1 MALQGKFSKGL
12 AALFLVMLL
21 LAGCSGSK
29 EQEPVVP
36 VQAVKVR
43 QAAISQIVSGE
54 ALLFPVQE
62 AAISPKITAPV
73 KKFYVNR
80 GAKVKRGQLLAVLEN
95 RDLAASALENK
106 GSYQEAQAAYA
117 TATSATVPQDLQ
129 KAELDEKAAQK
140 QLDAA
145 QKVYD
150 SRQGLFQQ
158 GAVPRK
164 DVDDAAVALAQAR
177 EQYDLA
183 ERHLSALKA
192 GGTQQALNSANG
204 QLTSAQGKYLAA
216 QAALSYSEIRS
227 PIDGVVTDRPLYNG
241 EIAAAGTPF
250 ITVMDLREVIAKAH
264 LPADQAEVLKKGDAA
279 TISVTGLDRPMDG
292 KVTVVSPALD
302 PNSTTVEVW
311 VQAANPNG
319 ALKPGSSAQIS
330 ITAKTVPNAL
340 VIPSSALVKSEEGK
354 TQVMVIGPDSRAA
367 ARDVQ
372 PGIQQSDLVQIV
384 SGLNAGDEVITS
396 GAYGLPDKTKVSVTA
411 APEPTGEKPS
421 AAGDPKSAPNAQQD

>member
-1 MALQGKFSKGL
+1 
-12 AALFLVMLL
+12 MLT
-21 LAGCSGSK
+21 GCGGSK
-29 EQEPVVP
+29 EQEPVVS

-43 QAAISQIVSGE
+43 QAEISQIVSGE

-73 KKFYVNR
+73 KKFYVTR
-80 GAKVKRGQLLAVLEN
+80 GAKVHSGQLLAVLEN
-95 RDLAASALENK
+95 RDLAASELENK

-150 SRQGLFQQ
+150 SRQNLFQQ

-183 ERHLSALKA
+183 ERHLNALKS
-192 GGTQQALNSANG
+192 GGTQQALNSASG

-227 PIDGVVTDRPLYNG
+227 PIDGVVTDRPLYAG
-241 EIAAAGTPF
+241 EIAAAGTPL
-250 ITVMDLREVIAKAH
+250 ITVMDLRQVIAKAH
-264 LPADQAEVLKKGDAA
+264 LPADQAEVLKTGDAA
-279 TISVTGLDRPMDG
+279 TISVAGLDAPVEG

-302 PNSTTVEVW
+302 PNSTTVEIW
-311 VQAANPNG
+311 VQAPNPNNE
-319 ALKPGSSAQIS
+319 LKPGSSAQIS
-330 ITAKTVPNAL
+330 ITAKTVPGAL
-340 VIPSSALVKSEEGK
+340 VVPKSALLKSEEGK
-354 TQVMVIGPDSRAA
+354 TQVMVVGPDSRAA

-372 PGIQQSDLVQIV
+372 PGIQQNDVVQIV

-396 GAYGLPDKTKVSVTA
+396 GAYGLPEKTRVSVTA
-411 APEPTGEKPS
+411 APAPSNEKPS
-421 AAGDPKSAPNAQQD
+421 AAGDPKSADSSSNQD

>member
-1 MALQGKFSKGL
+1 MILAGAAVAL
-12 AALFLVMLL
+12 V
-21 LAGCSGSK
+21 GCSGNK
-29 EQEPVVP
+29 GQEPVVP
-36 VQAVKVR
+36 VQGAKVR
-43 QAAISQIVSGE
+43 QSAISQVVSGE

-62 AAISPKITAPV
+62 AAISPKLTAPV

-80 GAKVKRGQLLAVLEN
+80 GAKVHQGQLLAVLEN
-95 RDLAASALENK
+95 KDLAASALENK

-183 ERHLSALKA
+183 ERHLNALKS
-192 GGTQQALNSANG
+192 GGTQQALNSASG
-204 QLTSAQGKYLAA
+204 QLTSAQGKYLGA

-241 EIAAAGTPF
+241 EIATAGQPL
-250 ITVMDLREVIAKAH
+250 ITVMDLRQVIAKAH
-264 LPADQAEVLKKGDAA
+264 LPADQAAALHKGDAA
-279 TISVTGLDRPMDG
+279 TITVPGVDQPVEGR
-292 KVTVVSPALD
+292 VTVVSPALD

-319 ALKPGSSAQIS
+319 ELKPGSSAQIAM
-330 ITAKTVPNAL
+330 TAKTIPNAL
-340 VIPSSALVKSEEGK
+340 VVSASALLKSEDGK
-354 TQVMVIGPDSRAA
+354 TQVMVVGPDNRAA

-372 PGIQQSDLVQIV
+372 TGVTENDLVQIV
-384 SGLNAGDEVITS
+384 SGVNAGDEVITS

-411 APEPTGEKPS
+411 APEPTTEKPS
-421 AAGDPKSAPNAQQD
+421 AAGDPKSAPSAQQD